1 LVEYYLPSN
10 LNNKANPIKTKER
23 LAKLQVTM
31 KDCGLLQLLL
41 KLVNNDNVVLADEAI
56 KMLSNLLCDSNL
68 EVQDNLLDLMK
79 ENRDI
84 FQFFSYI
91 KERLDKSS
99 DYLIKEMEH
108 KLILRRLQIDE
119 SKYYRDPK
127 IDSLY
132 NKYQQPF
139 YLPSQADTG

>member
-1 LVEYYLPSN
+1 
-10 LNNKANPIKTKER
+10 
-23 LAKLQVTM
+23 
-31 KDCGLLQLLL
+31 
-41 KLVNNDNVVLADEAI
+41 VVLADEAI

-68 EVQDNLLDLMK
+68 EVQNNLLDLMK

-91 KERLDKSS
+91 KERLDRAS
-99 DYLIKEMEH
+99 DYLIKEMER

-139 YLPSQADTG
+139 YLPSQADTGQGSFSLESEILRLSSI